1 MLETGIGILIFALI
15 VWAVLK
21 ITASNESTEKK
32 VLWILFI
39 LVVPVIGLIC
49 WVIFGPKGSRARL

>member
-1 MLETGIGILIFALI
+1 MI